1 MGAPNDNSA
10 LLDQQPALQLA
21 LHFGHEKDNKAIH
34 TLSSRAL
41 IGFESSDAGPHW
53 GQLKGLRGG
62 MVWYASTMWERQT
75 ACALYRVAGPALRA
89 GHEWDEYAVH
99 KVPLI

>member
-1 MGAPNDNSA
+1 MQDHIGGN
-10 LLDQQPALQLA
+10 L
-21 LHFGHEKDNKAIH
+21 KAYVE
-34 TLSSRAL
+34 
-41 IGFESSDAGPHW
+41 G
-53 GQLKGLRGG
+53 
-62 MVWYASTMWERQT
+62 WYASTMWERQT